1 MQNEMNRFVFQT
13 EPMLFLHFMQRY
25 IFFYL
30 SGNAVMWFIG
40 EILSVSRLIW
50 TF

>member
-30 SGNAVMWFIG
+30 SDFIG
-40 EILSVSRLIW
+40 IETYLNFLREL
-50 TF
+50 